1 MTKIPVNEALLL
13 VRDFGLL
20 INQAA
25 IYGVTHRV
33 IQQQAGGVFNRLHS
47 LVKAHETVEFSIKG
61 DKLAVNGEIEGMDIM
76 STRNLKERM
85 VLHKLPGILFSAQLS
100 QEEFLSFLSH
110 LAKPPVRIQ
119 EMGGFEQVLK
129 NATVK
134 GVSLVHLVYE
144 RVDSATPKEAPP
156 PPPEAQNKKTVPK
169 QQKSEQN
176 STYEIVL
183 EEELDEVADSEESE
197 KPVTGKASRERKK
210 IQAELDS
217 LISEVTELI
226 VQEGGSQNSQMV
238 EKLRSIRDTL
248 KTSTET
254 SRERIATFLE
264 PETRPELPTS
274 MESAQKDKFLN
285 LRHSEYMQ
293 RFAELTQEIA
303 QPLTITNSV
312 IELLGKGQAGPLTE
326 SQSSFLALALES
338 VDRVN
343 QLIKYMHTLYGEP
356 DSYIPDASFIQ
367 ETYQ

>member
-33 IQQQAGGVFNRLHS
+33 IQGQAVGLFNKLHA
-47 LVKAHETVEFSIKG
+47 LVKTHETVEFSIKG
-61 DKLAVNGEIEGMDIM
+61 DKLALNGEIEGMDIM

-110 LAKPPVRIQ
+110 LAKPPGRVL

-129 NATVK
+129 NANVK

-144 RVDSATPKEAPP
+144 RVDTATTKEAPSTT
-156 PPPEAQNKKTVPK
+156 PEAQEKKPPAKQPK
-169 QQKSEQN
+169 IEQN

-183 EEELDEVADSEESE
+183 EEELDEVADADDAEQ
-197 KPVTGKASRERKK
+197 KVTGQASRERKR

-217 LISEVTELI
+217 LISEVTELFA
-226 VQEGGSQNSQMV
+226 QEGGPQNTQMV
-238 EKLRSIRDTL
+238 DKLRSIRDTL
-248 KTSTET
+248 KTSTDT

-264 PETRPELPTS
+264 PTEAPKLSPG
-274 MESAQKDKFLN
+274 MDQLQQDKVLN

-326 SQSSFLALALES
+326 SQSNFLALALES

-356 DSYIPDASFIQ
+356 DSYIPDASIIK
-367 ETYQ
+367 ETYK